1 MTVLQVRVDEELKN
15 QANAI
20 YNELG
25 MDISTA
31 VRMFLKRSVL
41 IGGIPFDMKVDDQIL
56 KTIRAIDDMR
66 TISEQNG
73 NSLMTL
79 EDINDEIKKAREDR
93 KKRKEILCSD

>member
-1 MTVLQVRVDEELKN
+1 MAILQIRVDEELKN

-73 NSLMTL
+73 NSSMTL

-93 KKRKEILCSD
+93 KKRKEILCSN